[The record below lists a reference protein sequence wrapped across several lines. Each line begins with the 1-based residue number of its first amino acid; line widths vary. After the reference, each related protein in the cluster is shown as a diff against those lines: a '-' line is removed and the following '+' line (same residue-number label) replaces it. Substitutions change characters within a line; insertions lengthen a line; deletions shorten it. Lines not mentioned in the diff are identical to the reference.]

1 MTFSLKTRILLY
13 LYSTRNIVG
22 CSLGLI
28 GVALLFG
35 GVIHEY
41 WILITIGMY
50 GIGALTVPAQPD
62 IENRLLQSL
71 SAEELLIRL
80 EQLIQEAE
88 RQLTPETVRE
98 LRSITDTIEQLLPRL
113 IEAGR
118 QDDNLFTVRET
129 IQRYLPETLSTYC
142 KLPPLYR
149 TTHVISDGKTAR
161 DLLTEQVT
169 LIRVKLQEVLNSVS
183 RGDMQALLSNGQFLR
198 DRFVSHNFLEKLG

>member
-28 GVALLFG
+28 ALGLLFG
-35 GVIHEY
+35 GVIHDY
-41 WILITIGMY
+41 WMLITMGMY
-50 GIGALTVPAQPD
+50 GIGALAVPAQPV

-71 SAEELLIRL
+71 TTEELLDRL
-80 EQLIQEAE
+80 EQLIQKAE
-88 RQLTPETVRE
+88 RQLTPETVKE

-113 IEAGR
+113 VAAGR

-129 IQRYLPETLSTYC
+129 IQRYLPETLNTYC

-149 TTHVISDGKTAR
+149 TTRVVADGKTAR
-161 DLLTEQVT
+161 ELLTEQIT
-169 LIRVKLQEVLNSVS
+169 LIRIKLQEVLDSVS